1 MFRTRLLIIVVTML
15 FGVNIAPQQVAGTE
29 DSRDRDFVA
38 QIASVAAM
46 GNIVIVL
53 NLYAADHGGHF
64 PDNLQ
69 SLVGS
74 YKFPDWS
81 LRDGWKRP
89 LYYYSTGT
97 SYILISYGRSG
108 LPDSQEST
116 SGGFSAEKRYEADI
130 VLINRTWAQSP
141 AGVDRVLP

>member
-1 MFRTRLLIIVVTML
+1 MFRTRLLIIVVTIL
-15 FGVNIAPQQVAGTE
+15 FGVNTAPQQVAGAQ

-46 GNIVIVL
+46 GNIVVVL

-108 LPDSQEST
+108 QPDSQTST
-116 SGGFSAEKRYEADI
+116 AGGVSGEKEYEADI
-130 VLINRTWAQSP
+130 VLINGAWAQSP
-141 AGVDRVLP
+141 TGVDRELS